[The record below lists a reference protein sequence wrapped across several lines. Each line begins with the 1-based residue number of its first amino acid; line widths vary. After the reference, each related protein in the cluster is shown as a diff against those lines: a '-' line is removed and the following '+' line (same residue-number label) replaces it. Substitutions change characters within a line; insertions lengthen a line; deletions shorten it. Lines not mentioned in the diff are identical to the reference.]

1 MPYFRTED
9 GCRLYYEAFGMDA
22 QNPVIVFLNGTLQ
35 TTVHWTS
42 QVRHFQE
49 SYRILLYDGRAQG
62 RSDLGKKPLGIE
74 VHAADLYAL
83 MQYLN
88 VTKANLV
95 GLSHGAGV
103 ALAVAEQCPETVE
116 RLALCSIADVPSAR
130 AMITLK
136 SWRKILIAGGLEA
149 AAWAVLP
156 AVFGEVYLANSRK
169 IHSKIV
175 KAMVL
180 RNRPDS
186 LLAHLEAMSTYPSP
200 ARLVDVNRRPT
211 LVISGPQDPL
221 VSMEGAKRL
230 ADQCQGTHHLI
241 PGVGHTVPL
250 ESPDHFNRLLE
261 AFLSAN
267 GS

>member
-1 MPYFRTED
+1 MSYFITED
-9 GCRLYYEAFGMDA
+9 GCRLFYETIGTGT

-35 TTVHWTS
+35 NTVHWTG
-42 QVRHFQE
+42 QARYFRE
-49 SYRILLYDGRAQG
+49 RYRILLYDGRAQG
-62 RSDLGKKPLGIE
+62 RSDLGKNPLGID
-74 VHAADLYAL
+74 VHAADLSAL
-83 MQYLN
+83 LQYLN
-88 VTKANLV
+88 IAKANLV
-95 GLSHGAGV
+95 GLSHGAWV
-103 ALAVAEQCPETVE
+103 ALAAASQYPLKVE
-116 RLALCSIADVPSAR
+116 RLVLCSIAAVPSAR

-156 AVFGEVYLANSRK
+156 AVFGEVYLANNRK
-169 IHSKIV
+169 IHSKII

-200 ARLVDVNRRPT
+200 ARLVDMNRHPT

-221 VSMEGAKRL
+221 VSVEGAKRL
-230 ADQCQGTHHLI
+230 ADQCQGTSFLI

-250 ESPDHFNRLLE
+250 EAPDHFNRLLE